1 MSRSEKEKMSINV
14 YCGLL
19 KMFDDFS
26 YSNYD
31 VNFEYIHDHPKFTEL
46 KKKYPIEE
54 VAGNGNDLS
63 KAINLLSWLS
73 KNVYHNSQYNN
84 HIPNNSIDLL
94 DYAYKGGKEN
104 GINCRSLSIILTEC
118 CLSIGL
124 KARTVYILPLSP
136 YDMDNHVV
144 TNVYIDSI
152 NKWIMLDPTYNS
164 YFLDQN
170 ENILSPWEARDI
182 LANQRAIITNKEIF
196 YNDTDATFDE
206 LNKHYIE
213 YMAKDLFYMQTT
225 VKSTYYAERDNTIVY
240 ISPRGFDVKRRN
252 IIHVEQKIK
261 QQGNNKDMEKWLI
274 NVKKEEVLFINMDA
288 FTKKPEK

>member
-1 MSRSEKEKMSINV
+1 
-14 YCGLL
+14 
-19 KMFDDFS
+19 
-26 YSNYD
+26 
-31 VNFEYIHDHPKFTEL
+31 
-46 KKKYPIEE
+46 
-54 VAGNGNDLS
+54 
-63 KAINLLSWLS
+63 
-73 KNVYHNSQYNN
+73 
-84 HIPNNSIDLL
+84 
-94 DYAYKGGKEN
+94 
-104 GINCRSLSIILTEC
+104 
-118 CLSIGL
+118 
-124 KARTVYILPLSP
+124 
-136 YDMDNHVV
+136 MDNHVV

-252 IIHVEQKIK
+252 IIHVEQRIK

-288 FTKKPEK
+288 FNKKPEK

>member
-1 MSRSEKEKMSINV
+1 MSRSEKGKMSINV

-73 KNVYHNSQYNN
+73 KNVYHNGQYNN

-118 CLSIGL
+118 CLSNRIKSKNCL
-124 KARTVYILPLSP
+124 YI
-136 YDMDNHVV
+136 
-144 TNVYIDSI
+144 TTFSI
-152 NKWIMLDPTYNS
+152 
-164 YFLDQN
+164 
-170 ENILSPWEARDI
+170 
-182 LANQRAIITNKEIF
+182 
-196 YNDTDATFDE
+196 
-206 LNKHYIE
+206 
-213 YMAKDLFYMQTT
+213 
-225 VKSTYYAERDNTIVY
+225 
-240 ISPRGFDVKRRN
+240 
-252 IIHVEQKIK
+252 
-261 QQGNNKDMEKWLI
+261 
-274 NVKKEEVLFINMDA
+274 
-288 FTKKPEK
+288 